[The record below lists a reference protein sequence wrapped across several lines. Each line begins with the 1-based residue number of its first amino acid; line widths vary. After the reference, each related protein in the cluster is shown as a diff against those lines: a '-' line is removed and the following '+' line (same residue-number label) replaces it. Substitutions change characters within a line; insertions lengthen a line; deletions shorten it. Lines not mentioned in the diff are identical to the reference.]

1 MNMISCKKS
10 SQLHINASITNM
22 KHTTRVECEKVQTFM
37 YIVGQVTGD
46 SRMSRV
52 AVTGLLHCS
61 NQR

>member
-1 MNMISCKKS
+1 
-10 SQLHINASITNM
+10 M